1 MILSMTGYG
10 KAEGTIGN
18 KKFSIELRSV
28 NSKQFDLNVRM
39 PSVYKEKE
47 IPLRNKLSKQLIRGK
62 IDLFIHF
69 DSNGEEVNSTINT
82 TVVKRYFRQVQ
93 ELSVELGLH
102 TEQAMTDLLR
112 LPEVMKQDRKEIDED
127 EWGQV
132 MHLIENAVEKF
143 IMFREQEGI
152 SLFEDFKL
160 RIDNIEDCANR
171 VMPFEKERTQG
182 VREKIE
188 GLFAEFHDKEHIDSN
203 RMEQE
208 MIYYLEKLDITE
220 ERVRLANHLDYFRE
234 TLNDDKSQGKKLG
247 FIGQEIGREIN
258 TMGSKA
264 NHSEIQKLVVQMK
277 DELEKIK
284 EQVLNAL

>member
-47 IPLRNKLSKQLIRGK
+47 IPLRNKLSKLLIRGK

-93 ELSVELGLH
+93 ELSAELGLN

-112 LPEVMKQDRKEIDED
+112 LPDVMKQDRKEIDED
-127 EWGQV
+127 EWGQI

-143 IMFREQEGI
+143 ITFRKQEGI

-171 VMPFEKERTQG
+171 VVPFEQERTKG
-182 VREKIE
+182 VRERIE
-188 GLFAEFHDKEHIDSN
+188 GLFAEFQDKEHLDSN

-220 ERVRLANHLDYFRE
+220 ERVRLANHLNYFRE
-234 TLNDDKSQGKKLG
+234 TLNNGKSQGKKLG

>member
-47 IPLRNKLSKQLIRGK
+47 IPLRNKLSKELIRGK

-69 DSNGEEVNSTINT
+69 DSNGEDINSTINT
-82 TVVKRYFRQVQ
+82 AVVKRYFDQIQ
-93 ELSVELGLH
+93 ELSEELGLNTSH
-102 TEQAMTDLLR
+102 AIKDLLR
-112 LPEVMKQDRKEIDED
+112 LPDVMKQDRKEIDED
-127 EWGQV
+127 EWGQI
-132 MHLIENAVEKF
+132 MQLIDKATEKF
-143 IMFREQEGI
+143 ITFREQEGV
-152 SLFEDFKL
+152 SLFEDFNL
-160 RIDNIEDCANR
+160 RIDNIESCTKQ
-171 VMPFEKERTQG
+171 VVPFEKERTQG
-182 VREKIE
+182 VRDRIE
-188 GLFAEFHDKEHIDSN
+188 TLFSEYKDKEHLDSN

-220 ERVRLANHLDYFRE
+220 ERVRLANHLSYFRD
-234 TLNDDKSQGKKLG
+234 TLNNGKSQGKKLG

-264 NHSEIQKLVVQMK
+264 NHSEIQKLVVHMK

>member
-18 KKFSIELRSV
+18 KKFSIEIRSV

-39 PSVYKEKE
+39 SGIYKEKE
-47 IPLRNKLSKQLIRGK
+47 IPLRNKLSKKLVRGK
-62 IDLFIHF
+62 MDLSIYF
-69 DSNGEEVNSTINT
+69 DSNGEDINHTINSNVVKNYYHQIERISSDLNLKTDDLLSTIL
-82 TVVKRYFRQVQ
+82 KMPD
-93 ELSVELGLH
+93 
-102 TEQAMTDLLR
+102 A
-112 LPEVMKQDRKEIDED
+112 MKQEKKELDED
-127 EWGQV
+127 EWSEIEA
-132 MHLIENAVEKF
+132 LIDEAVIRFNE
-143 IMFREQEGI
+143 FREQEGA
-152 SLFEDFKL
+152 SLAADFQL
-160 RIDNIEDCANR
+160 RIDNIEKCAAA
-171 VMPFEKERTQG
+171 VVPFETERTQT
-182 VREKIE
+182 VRDKIE
-188 GLFAEFHDKEHIDSN
+188 NHFDEYKDKDLIDSN

-220 ERVRLANHLDYFRE
+220 ERVRLDNHLKYFRE
-234 TLNDDKSQGKKLG
+234 TLEKGESQGKKLG

>member
-39 PSVYKEKE
+39 PGIYKEKE
-47 IPLRNKLSKQLIRGK
+47 IPLRNKLSKQLGRGK
-62 IDLFIHF
+62 IDISIYF
-69 DSNGEEVNSTINT
+69 DSNGEDVNHTVNSN
-82 TVVKRYFRQVQ
+82 VVKSYYDQISTISE
-93 ELSVELGLH
+93 ELNLGSD
-102 TEQAMTDLLR
+102 DLLSTILR
-112 LPEVMKQDRKEIDED
+112 MPDAMKPERKELDENEWSEIMKLVD
-127 EWGQV
+127 E
-132 MHLIENAVEKF
+132 AVVKF
-143 IMFREQEGI
+143 IDFRKQEGA
-152 SLFEDFKL
+152 SLEGDFKL
-160 RIDNIEDCANR
+160 RIDNIEKYAAE
-171 VMPFEKERTQG
+171 VVPFEEERTQT

-188 GLFAEFHDKEHIDSN
+188 GHFEDYKERDTIDHN

-220 ERVRLANHLDYFRE
+220 ERVRLQNHLDYFRE
-234 TLNDDKSQGKKLG
+234 TLQHGSSQGKKLG
-247 FIGQEIGREIN
+247 FISQEIGREIN

-264 NHSEIQKLVVQMK
+264 NHAEIQKLVVQMK

-284 EQVLNAL
+284 EQLLNVL

>member
-93 ELSVELGLH
+93 ELSAELGLH

-171 VMPFEKERTQG
+171 VVPFEKERTLG

>member
-18 KKFSIELRSV
+18 KKFSIEIRSV

-39 PSVYKEKE
+39 PGVYKEKE
-47 IPLRNKLSKQLIRGK
+47 IPLRNRLSKKLIRGK
-62 IDLFIHF
+62 IDLSIYF
-69 DSNGEEVNSTINT
+69 DSNGEDVNHLINT
-82 TVVKRYFRQVQ
+82 NVVKNYHEQIAAI
-93 ELSVELGLH
+93 SGELGLNSD
-102 TEQAMTDLLR
+102 DLLATI
-112 LPEVMKQDRKEIDED
+112 LKMPDAMKQERKELDENEWAGIEKLIDE
-127 EWGQV
+127 
-132 MHLIENAVEKF
+132 AVEKF
-143 IMFREQEGI
+143 VAFREQEGA
-152 SLFEDFKL
+152 SLQEDFLL
-160 RIDNIEDCANR
+160 RINNIEDCAKS
-171 VMPFEKERTQG
+171 VVPLETERSQA
-182 VREKIE
+182 VRDKIE
-188 GLFAEFHDKEHIDSN
+188 GHFEEFKDRDLIDSN

-220 ERVRLANHLDYFRE
+220 ERVRLDNHLKYFKE
-234 TLNDDKSQGKKLG
+234 TLENGSAQGKKLG